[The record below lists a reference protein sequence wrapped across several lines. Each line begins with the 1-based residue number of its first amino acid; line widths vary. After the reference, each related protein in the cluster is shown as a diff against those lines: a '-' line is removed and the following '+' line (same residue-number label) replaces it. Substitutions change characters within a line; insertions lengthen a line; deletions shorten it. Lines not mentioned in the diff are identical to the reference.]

1 MATFGSFCL
10 YIALVLAAYN
20 LVAGAIALRLIA
32 TGRPVW
38 FSPERMADT
47 ARRAGI
53 AGFVAITG
61 AAFALIWSV
70 FTNDFS
76 ITYILEHSNRALPI
90 PYKFAALWSGQE
102 GSLLLWAWLLG
113 TYGFVLRLRHK
124 TDVKL
129 YAYAGTILSG
139 IQLFFLAVLV
149 FAAPPFALLKGAI
162 PDDGNGLNPLLQYPR
177 LEVEGQEGP
186 QIDDFGVDPGFRGGG
201 FADMDHRAVGE
212 NGERR
217 ARRRI
222 AAWPSGVV

>member
-76 ITYILEHSNRALPI
+76 ITYILEHSNR
-90 PYKFAALWSGQE
+90 
-102 GSLLLWAWLLG
+102 
-113 TYGFVLRLRHK
+113 
-124 TDVKL
+124 
-129 YAYAGTILSG
+129 
-139 IQLFFLAVLV
+139 
-149 FAAPPFALLKGAI
+149 
-162 PDDGNGLNPLLQYPR
+162 
-177 LEVEGQEGP
+177 
-186 QIDDFGVDPGFRGGG
+186 
-201 FADMDHRAVGE
+201 
-212 NGERR
+212 
-217 ARRRI
+217 
-222 AAWPSGVV
+222 